1 MEWRGRQV
9 ERALKQAEM
18 RNGEEKFF
26 LKIKKICSFLHW
38 ETGWMVVLF
47 SGFSVQT
54 AMGWDTV

>member
-1 MEWRGRQV
+1 MSEWRS
-9 ERALKQAEM
+9 
-18 RNGEEKFF
+18 EEIFF
-26 LKIKKICSFLHW
+26 FFFKLRKICSFLHW